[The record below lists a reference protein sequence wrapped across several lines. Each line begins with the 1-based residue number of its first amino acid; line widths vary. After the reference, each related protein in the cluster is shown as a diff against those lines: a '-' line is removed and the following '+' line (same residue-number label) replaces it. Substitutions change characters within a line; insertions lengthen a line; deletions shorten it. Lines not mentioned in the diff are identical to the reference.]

1 MFGDLLGAA
10 EKMLGSASPGDV
22 QDAAAEHVGSLGAGE
37 LVDHL
42 IGMVPDLPDGARAE
56 LANTVLG
63 ALGQNGTSD
72 DDVQDAGVPTDDAR
86 GGDPQALTQLLQHAA
101 SDPSSLKDAA
111 VTYITSN
118 PQLIA
123 QYAPRLL
130 QGILGRLG
138 S

>member
-10 EKMLGSASPGDV
+10 EKMLGAASPGDV
-22 QDAAAEHVGSLGAGE
+22 HDAAREHVGNLGSSE

-42 IGMVPDLPDGARAE
+42 IGMVPNLPDAARSE
-56 LANTVLG
+56 LATTVLG
-63 ALGQNGTSD
+63 ALGQNGKSED
-72 DDVQDAGVPTDDAR
+72 AVADAGVPTEDAKS
-86 GGDPQALTQLLQHAA
+86 GDPQALTQLLQHAA

-111 VTYITSN
+111 VSYITSN

-123 QYAPRLL
+123 QYAPKLL
-130 QGILGRLG
+130 AGILGRLG